1 MFSIPSLSL
10 FVRHSASRL
19 LHAYA
24 DWRIGAT
31 EQEKRCYKPSD
42 SILLTFDDYGTAAEV
57 DDLLQIL
64 HQKGVRAMF
73 FPTGTWA
80 AEHLE
85 LIKKIGDARHI
96 IGNHTASHA
105 ALSALGDQE
114 VEREI
119 TAGMPPGGFSPRR
132 GR

>member
-1 MFSIPSLSL
+1 MFSIPSLPL

-24 DWRIGAT
+24 DWRIGAS
-31 EQEKRCYKPSD
+31 ELEKRCYKPSD

-85 LIKKIGDARHI
+85 LIKKIRDARHI

-105 ALSALGDQE
+105 ALSTLGDQE
-114 VEREI
+114 AKREI
-119 TAGMPPGGFSPRR
+119 TAGTTSARLRPPQG
-132 GR
+132 